1 VGSEVLARLE
11 GIAQDATASPSLSRR
26 LHTWTVLRARMVLIL
41 VALGGGLAA
50 LVVGKGASGQSGRS
64 SPLSW
69 STPQILASSS
79 QYAFDPQ
86 LAVAEDGRTLA
97 AWFGGP
103 PPPPTDKRA
112 GPPVGPPGPAWPGA
126 AVVVDTGT
134 VDGGFSPPVVLST
147 HGSDG
152 PEGLQVA
159 RSGAGVSYVAW
170 EQHNGPWMI
179 SSATDGGAFGA
190 PHTLLPRSSQMLALV
205 RSRAGPVAAVWL
217 AYSSSSSTHGVLR
230 YALLRAD
237 GSLERVVTV
246 GRWSGSTEG
255 TPFALNDHG
264 EFAAVD
270 IVGQE
275 GEGTVPPRPVV
286 HVCSAGRCSRPYQL
300 RFGHIQAGAVEN
312 NAIALSDDGTVTVLA
327 GFSKAPK
334 NPGPNKPL
342 GLWDAVRRPDGGWS
356 SPQRLSAAG
365 EWPLAAAVGLHSAL
379 TVFQHF
385 WEPDL
390 RFLGNRLETSMLPP
404 TGVRF
409 TRPAVLRGVEAPDPA
424 TLAANL
430 TGDRL
435 LAWMHS
441 KGSEGYESSIFVI
454 TSRAGH
460 PGPTQLVVS
469 GEIGGQSPPA
479 GIDRAGDAVVL
490 WNGQNQSGSHGI
502 FASVH
507 RGP

>member
-1 VGSEVLARLE
+1 M
-11 GIAQDATASPSLSRR
+11 P
-26 LHTWTVLRARMVLIL
+26 
-41 VALGGGLAA
+41 
-50 LVVGKGASGQSGRS
+50 
-64 SPLSW
+64 W
-69 STPQILASSS
+69 STPQVLAPSS

-103 PPPPTDKRA
+103 PPPPTDMRA
-112 GPPVGPPGPAWPGA
+112 GPPVGPPRPAWPGS
-126 AVVVDTGT
+126 AVVVDPGT
-134 VDGGFSPPVVLST
+134 VDGGFGPPVVVST

-159 RSGAGVSYVAW
+159 LSGAGVAYVAW
-170 EQHNGPWMI
+170 EQQRGPWMI
-179 SSATDGGAFGA
+179 SSATRGGAFVA
-190 PHTLLPRSSQMLALV
+190 PHTLLPGSSQMLALV
-205 RSRAGPVAAVWL
+205 RSQAGPVAAVWL
-217 AYSSSSSTHGVLR
+217 GYPSSSSAHGVLR

-237 GSLERVVTV
+237 GSLGRAVTV
-246 GRWSGSTEG
+246 GGWNPAGG
-255 TPFALNDHG
+255 TSLALNDHG

-270 IVGQE
+270 MAGQE

-286 HVCSAGRCSRPYQL
+286 RVCDVGRCSPPHEL
-300 RFGHIQAGAVEN
+300 RLGHIPAGAWEN
-312 NAIALSDDGTVTVLA
+312 NAIALSDDGTVTALA

-342 GLWDAVRRPDGGWS
+342 GLWDAVRRPSGRWN
-356 SPQRLSAAG
+356 SPQELSPAG
-365 EWPLAAAVGLHSAL
+365 ELPIAAPVGRHSMM

-409 TRPAVLRGVEAPDPA
+409 TRPAVLRGVEAPEPA

-430 TGDRL
+430 TSDSL
-435 LAWMHS
+435 IAWMHR

-454 TSRAGH
+454 TGRVGH
-460 PGPTQLVVS
+460 PDPTQLVVS
-469 GEIGGQSPPA
+469 GEIGGQQA
-479 GIDRAGDAVVL
+479 GIDRASDAVVL
-490 WNGQNQSGSHGI
+490 WNEQNQSGFHGV
-502 FASVH
+502 FAAVH
-507 RGP
+507 PGP